1 VTLLETPSEKGAARP
16 RSRPGDGRASIAA
29 RALLEHWPEYLI
41 EAWALATF
49 MVSAGIFATLLGAPG
64 SPVHR
69 ALPSPFVRMAL
80 MGVAMGATAM
90 LLVTSPWGKRSGAHM
105 NPAVTLTFLRLRKV
119 AAWDASFYMAA
130 QFLGGIAGV
139 LAVSVALG
147 RAFTDEPVQFAVTVP
162 GPAGAVPAFAAELL
176 ISFVLMCSVLW
187 TSNHP
192 RLARFT
198 PRFNAALVA
207 LYITFESPVS
217 GMSMNPART
226 VASGLPAGVWTSSW
240 VYLTAPVLAMLLA
253 SELYLRR
260 MGAHRVYCAK
270 LDHRGDQRC
279 IFRCRYHEV
288 AAHSGV
294 VDAAESGRA
303 RASA

>member
-1 VTLLETPSEKGAARP
+1 
-16 RSRPGDGRASIAA
+16 
-29 RALLEHWPEYLI
+29 
-41 EAWALATF
+41 
-49 MVSAGIFATLLGAPG
+49 
-64 SPVHR
+64 
-69 ALPSPFVRMAL
+69 
-80 MGVAMGATAM
+80 
-90 LLVTSPWGKRSGAHM
+90 
-105 NPAVTLTFLRLRKV
+105 
-119 AAWDASFYMAA
+119 MAA

-147 RAFTDEPVQFAVTVP
+147 RAFTDAPVRYVVTVP
-162 GPAGAVPAFAAELL
+162 GPAGAVPAFAAELM
-176 ISFVLMCSVLW
+176 ISFLLMCSVLW

-207 LYITFESPVS
+207 LYITFESPIS

-240 VYLTAPVLAMLLA
+240 VYLTAPALAMLLA
-253 SELYLRR
+253 SELYLRC

-270 LDHRGDQRC
+270 LDHRGEHRC
-279 IFRCRYHEV
+279 IFRCGYHEV
-288 AAHSGV
+288 AMRLE
-294 VDAAESGRA
+294 AAGGADEGRA